1 MDAWY
6 ALGVEGKPMKYLATT
21 AEVKAGKIT
30 DVYFIRSK
38 QVLEAEGLAKA
49 VAAEFTVKS
58 LPDGYEFGIF
68 TGLEDVLD
76 VLEGKHVD
84 LWALPE
90 GAVFQVNDPVMVIT
104 GDYLEFGA
112 LETAILGLICQAS
125 GVATKAARLRLAAG
139 PRELYS
145 FGARRMHPVIAPL
158 IDRNAYIGGVDGVAV
173 IESAERLGQSPVGTI
188 PHALVILMG
197 DTLRSVLAF
206 DRHIRKDVP
215 RVALVD
221 TFGDEKF
228 ESLRVA
234 TALKDRLFGVR
245 LDTPAN
251 RRGDLLSILEEIRW
265 ELDLRGF
272 GHVKLLASGGLDE
285 KEIRRLNPAT
295 DAYGVGTSLANAP
308 VLDFAMDL
316 VEVDHEPLAKKG
328 KRSGR
333 KQLVQRGDRRS
344 TVPWEEAGE
353 DGLLVRWLHDGAIVR
368 QLEPPSVL
376 KARVTAEVTSFM
388 ERYER

>member
-1 MDAWY
+1 
-6 ALGVEGKPMKYLATT
+6 VEAKAMKYLATT
-21 AEVKAGKIT
+21 DDVKAGRVT

-38 QVLEAEGLAKA
+38 EVLEAEGLAKT

-58 LPDGYEFGIF
+58 LPDGYEFGVF
-68 TGLEDVLD
+68 TGLEDVLT
-76 VLEGKHVD
+76 VLEGKNVD
-84 LWALPE
+84 LWALTE
-90 GAVFQVNDPVMVIT
+90 GSVFRVNDPVMMIA
-104 GDYLEFGA
+104 GNYLEFGA
-112 LETAILGLICQAS
+112 LETAMLGLICQAS
-125 GVATKAARLRLAAG
+125 GVATKAARLRRAAG
-139 PRELYS
+139 SRKLYS

-158 IDRNAYIGGVDGVAV
+158 IDRNAYVGGVDGVAV
-173 IESAERLGQSPVGTI
+173 VESAERLGQSPVGTI

-197 DTLRSVLAF
+197 DTLESVLAF
-206 DRHIRKDVP
+206 DRHVADDVP

-228 ESLRVA
+228 ETLRVA
-234 TALKDRLFGVR
+234 GALKERLFGVR

-265 ELDLRGF
+265 ELDIRGF

-285 KEIRRLNPAT
+285 NEIRRLNPAT

-316 VEVDHEPLAKKG
+316 VEVDHQPLAKKG

-333 KQLVQRGDRRS
+333 KQIIQHGELRTV
-344 TVPWEEAGE
+344 VPWEEAGE
-353 DGLLVRWLHDGAIVR
+353 KGLLVHWLQNGVVIRESESLLALR
-368 QLEPPSVL
+368 
-376 KARVTAEVTSFM
+376 ARVAAEVTSFM
-388 ERYER
+388 EWYEQ

>member
-1 MDAWY
+1 MKSTCQ
-6 ALGVEGKPMKYLATT
+6 GGEGKPMKYLASTE
-21 AEVKAGKIT
+21 EVREGKIT
-30 DVYFIRSK
+30 DVYFVRSK
-38 QVLEAEGLAKA
+38 QVLEAEGIARA

-58 LPDGYEFGIF
+58 LPDGYEFGVF

-76 VLEGKHVD
+76 VLQGKQVD

-158 IDRNAYIGGVDGVAV
+158 IDRNAYVGGVDGVAV
-173 IESAERLGQSPVGTI
+173 VASAERLGQSPVGTI

-197 DTLRSVLAF
+197 DTLKSVLAF
-206 DRHIRKDVP
+206 DQHISEDVP

-234 TALKDRLFGVR
+234 AALKERLFGVR

-265 ELDLRGF
+265 ELDLRGL

-316 VEVDHEPLAKKG
+316 VEVDHKPLAKKG

-333 KQLVQRGDRRS
+333 KQLVQRGDHRS
-344 TVPWEEAGE
+344 IVSWEQAGE
-353 DGLLVRWLHDGAIVR
+353 NGLLVQWLRDGAMIR
-368 QLEPPSVL
+368 QLEPLSVL
-376 KARVTAEVTSFM
+376 KARVAAEVSSFM

>member
-1 MDAWY
+1 
-6 ALGVEGKPMKYLATT
+6 MKYLATT
-21 AEVKAGKIT
+21 EEVKAGKVT
-30 DVYFIRSK
+30 DVYFIRSR
-38 QVLEAEGLAKA
+38 QVLEAEGLAKT
-49 VAAEFTVKS
+49 VSAEFTVKS
-58 LPDGYEFGIF
+58 LPGDYEFGVF
-68 TGLEDVLD
+68 TGLEDVLE
-76 VLEGKHVD
+76 VLEGKAVD

-90 GAVFQVNDPVMVIT
+90 GTVFQVNDPVMVIT

-125 GVATKAARLRLAAG
+125 GVATKASRLRRAAG
-139 PRELYS
+139 SRNLYS

-173 IESAERLGQSPVGTI
+173 VESAERLGQDPIGTI

-197 DTLRSVLAF
+197 DTVKSAVAF
-206 DRHIRKDVP
+206 DQHISSDVP

-228 ESLRVA
+228 ETLRVA
-234 TALKDRLFGVR
+234 SALKERLYGVR

-251 RRGDLLSILEEIRW
+251 RRGDLLSILQEIRW

-285 KEIRRLNPAT
+285 KEILRLNPAT

-333 KQLVQRGDRRS
+333 KQLVECGNGR
-344 TVPWEEAGE
+344 TVVSWEEAGE
-353 DGLLVRWLHDGAIVR
+353 RGLLVQWLHRGSVVHR
-368 QLEPPSVL
+368 PEPLEVL
-376 KARVTAEVTSFM
+376 RNRVAAEVSVFM
-388 ERYER
+388 G